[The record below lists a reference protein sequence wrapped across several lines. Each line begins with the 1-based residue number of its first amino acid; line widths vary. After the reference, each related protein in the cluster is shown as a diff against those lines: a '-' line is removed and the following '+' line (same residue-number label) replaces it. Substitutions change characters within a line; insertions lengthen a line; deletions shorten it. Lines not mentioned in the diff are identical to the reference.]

1 MAKIIPNTFGIL
13 IELACGLRNFAAV
26 IALVDFSFEFAG
38 RYLFNDSN
46 WHIKRGEKIG
56 LVGLNGTGKST
67 LLKVISGEYELREG
81 RIDFEKG
88 VSIGF
93 FNQDLL
99 SMNLQGSLLDVV
111 LQGKPILFSAEA
123 EMTEIY
129 EKLATKQTDQMI
141 NRLGELQDEFNR
153 LGGYTWRSE
162 AETILE
168 GLGFSSAD
176 MKKDFGKF
184 SGGWRMRALL
194 AKLLLSEPDLLMLDE
209 PTNHLDLPTIEW
221 LENYLISYKGT
232 FIVVSHDRHFLD
244 NIVTNIAE
252 VSFSQLNHYKGNF
265 TRYLEEK
272 EERDE
277 LMARKFQNQ
286 QTYIKQQMQFIS
298 RFRYKAS
305 KATAVQSR
313 VKQLD
318 KLDKIQMPEEERRKF
333 EIRFNIKTTPGKQ
346 VLTINNLSKS
356 YPGVELFKNA
366 SAQIYRGDKIAFIG
380 ANGKGKTTLLKLIAG
395 HEDYEGSIEP
405 GWNVE
410 TAFFAQHQMESLNL
424 KNNLLEEIAK
434 AGGQYTDAELR
445 STLGCFLFSG
455 EDVFKKIKV
464 LSGGERSRLALA
476 KTLLQQANFMLLDE
490 PTNHLDMFSAS
501 VLAMSLEE
509 YVGSFVVVS
518 HDRTF
523 LSRIAN
529 KIWWIENGKLREFIG
544 TYDEYNEYQR
554 KKLAESLTEQD
565 QMQVREPEP
574 LKVVEKPKVTNVN
587 KNAYAQIEK
596 KMAILDAELGKFMQK
611 LVELD
616 LKMARPHIAA
626 DFDKLQEVMQEKE
639 EMQAQTDKTQKEYD
653 TLFDQWMEFQ

>member
-1 MAKIIPNTFGIL
+1 M
-13 IELACGLRNFAAV
+13 

-38 RYLFNDSN
+38 RYLFKDSN

-81 RIDFEKG
+81 RIEFEKG

-99 SMNLQGSLLDVV
+99 SMDLKGDLLNVV
-111 LQGKPILFSAEA
+111 LQGKPILYNAEK
-123 EMTEIY
+123 EMGEIY
-129 EKLATKQTDQMI
+129 EKLAENSEDSSLLD
-141 NRLGELQDEFNR
+141 RLGELQDDFNR

-168 GLGFSSAD
+168 GLGFSNAD
-176 MKKDFGKF
+176 MAKPFGKF

-221 LENYLISYKGT
+221 LETYLQSYNGT

-244 NIVTNIAE
+244 NTVTRTVE
-252 VSFSQLNHYKGNF
+252 VSYSQLNHFKGNF
-265 TRYLEEK
+265 TKYLDLKAEN
-272 EERDE
+272 DA

-286 QTYIKQQMQFIS
+286 QSFINQQMQFIS

-305 KATAVQSR
+305 KAKAVQSR
-313 VKQLD
+313 VRQLD
-318 KLDKIQMPEEERRKF
+318 KMDKIEIPEEEKRKF
-333 EIRFNIKTTPGKQ
+333 EIRFNIKITPGKQ
-346 VLTINNLSKS
+346 ILKIDKISKA
-356 YPGVELFKNA
+356 YPGIALFKQA
-366 SAQIYRGDKIAFIG
+366 SAQIYRGDKIAFVG
-380 ANGKGKTTLLKLIAG
+380 ANGKGKTTLLKLIAE
-395 HEDYEGSIEP
+395 HEPYEGVIEP

-424 KNNLLEEIAK
+424 KNNLLQEIAR

-455 EDVFKKIKV
+455 EEVFKKVKV

-476 KTLLQQANFMLLDE
+476 KTLLMQANFLLLDE

-501 VLAMSLEE
+501 VLAQALED
-509 YVGSFVVVS
+509 YKGTFVVVS

-523 LSRIAN
+523 LSRVAN
-529 KIWWIENGKLREFIG
+529 KIWWIEDGQLREFIG
-544 TYDEYNEYQR
+544 SYDEYAEYLR
-554 KKLAESLTEQD
+554 KKEEQSLTEQD
-565 QMQVREPEP
+565 KMSVREPKKE
-574 LKVVEKPKVTNVN
+574 LGKSKKTEAKKPKIS
-587 KNAYAQIEK
+587 KFSYAQIEK
-596 KMAILDAELGKFMQK
+596 KMAELDAK
-611 LVELD
+611 LADFTND
-616 LKMARPHIAA
+616 LAEIDIRAAKPEVAA
-626 DFDKLQEVMQEKE
+626 DFEQLQSIIE
-639 EMQAQTDKTQKEYD
+639 ERNLILSKSEKTQKEYD
-653 TLFDQWMEFQ
+653 ALFDQWMEQQS

>member
-1 MAKIIPNTFGIL
+1 M
-13 IELACGLRNFAAV
+13 

-38 RYLFNDSN
+38 RYLFKDSN

-81 RIDFEKG
+81 RIEFEKG

-99 SMNLQGSLLDVV
+99 SMDLKGDLLNVV
-111 LQGKPILFSAEA
+111 LQGKPILYNAEK
-123 EMTEIY
+123 EMGEIY
-129 EKLATKQTDQMI
+129 EKLAENSEDSSLLD
-141 NRLGELQDEFNR
+141 RLGELQDDFNR

-168 GLGFSSAD
+168 GLGFSTAD
-176 MKKDFGKF
+176 MAKPFGKF

-221 LENYLISYKGT
+221 LETYLQSYNGT

-244 NIVTNIAE
+244 NTVTRTVE
-252 VSFSQLNHYKGNF
+252 VSYSQLNHFKGNF
-265 TRYLEEK
+265 TKYLDLKAEN
-272 EERDE
+272 DA

-286 QTYIKQQMQFIS
+286 QSFINQQMQFIS

-305 KATAVQSR
+305 KAKAVQSR
-313 VKQLD
+313 VRQLD
-318 KLDKIQMPEEERRKF
+318 KMDKIEIPEEEKRKF
-333 EIRFNIKTTPGKQ
+333 EIRFNIKITPGKQ
-346 VLTINNLSKS
+346 ILKIDKISKA
-356 YPGVELFKNA
+356 YPGIALFKQA
-366 SAQIYRGDKIAFIG
+366 SAQIYRGDKIAFVG
-380 ANGKGKTTLLKLIAG
+380 ANGKGKTTLLKLIAE
-395 HEDYEGSIEP
+395 HEPYEGVIEP

-424 KNNLLEEIAK
+424 KNNLLEEIAR

-455 EDVFKKIKV
+455 EEVFKKVKV

-476 KTLLQQANFMLLDE
+476 KTLLMQANFLLLDE

-501 VLAMSLEE
+501 VLAQALED
-509 YVGSFVVVS
+509 YKGTFVVVS

-523 LSRIAN
+523 LSRVAN
-529 KIWWIENGKLREFIG
+529 KIWWIEDGQLREFIG
-544 TYDEYNEYQR
+544 SYDEYAEYLR
-554 KKLAESLTEQD
+554 KKEEQSLTEQD
-565 QMQVREPEP
+565 KMSVREPKKE
-574 LKVVEKPKVTNVN
+574 LGKSKKTEAKKPKIS
-587 KNAYAQIEK
+587 KFSYAQIEK
-596 KMAILDAELGKFMQK
+596 KMAELDAK
-611 LVELD
+611 LADFTND
-616 LKMARPHIAA
+616 LAEIDIRAAKPEVAA
-626 DFDKLQEVMQEKE
+626 DFEQLQSIIE
-639 EMQAQTDKTQKEYD
+639 ERNLILSKSEKTQKKYD
-653 TLFDQWMEFQ
+653 ALFDQWMEQQS

>member
-1 MAKIIPNTFGIL
+1 M
-13 IELACGLRNFAAV
+13 

-38 RYLFNDSN
+38 RYLFKDSN

-81 RIDFEKG
+81 RIEFEKG

-99 SMNLQGSLLDVV
+99 SIDLKGDLLNVV
-111 LQGKPILFSAEA
+111 LQGKPILYNAEK
-123 EMTEIY
+123 EMGEIY
-129 EKLATKQTDQMI
+129 EKLAENSEDSSLLD
-141 NRLGELQDEFNR
+141 RLGELQDDFNR

-168 GLGFSSAD
+168 GLGFSTAD
-176 MKKDFGKF
+176 MAKPFGKF

-221 LENYLISYKGT
+221 LETYLQSYNGT

-244 NIVTNIAE
+244 NTVTRTVE
-252 VSFSQLNHYKGNF
+252 VSYSQLNHFKGNF
-265 TRYLEEK
+265 TKYLDLKAEN
-272 EERDE
+272 DA

-286 QTYIKQQMQFIS
+286 QSFINQQMQFIS

-305 KATAVQSR
+305 KAKAVQSR
-313 VKQLD
+313 VRQLD
-318 KLDKIQMPEEERRKF
+318 KMDKIEIPEEEKRKF
-333 EIRFNIKTTPGKQ
+333 EIRFNIKITPGKQ
-346 VLTINNLSKS
+346 ILKIDKISKA
-356 YPGVELFKNA
+356 YPGIALFKQA
-366 SAQIYRGDKIAFIG
+366 SAQIYRGDKIAFVG
-380 ANGKGKTTLLKLIAG
+380 ANGKGKTTLLKLIAE
-395 HEDYEGSIEP
+395 HEPYEGVIEP

-424 KNNLLEEIAK
+424 KNNLLEEIAR

-455 EDVFKKIKV
+455 EEVFKKVKV

-476 KTLLQQANFMLLDE
+476 KTLLMQANFLLLDE

-501 VLAMSLEE
+501 VLAQALED
-509 YVGSFVVVS
+509 YKGTFVVVS

-523 LSRIAN
+523 LSRVAN
-529 KIWWIENGKLREFIG
+529 KIWWIEDGQLREFIG
-544 TYDEYNEYQR
+544 SYDEYAEYLR
-554 KKLAESLTEQD
+554 KKEEQSLTEQD
-565 QMQVREPEP
+565 KMSVREPKKE
-574 LKVVEKPKVTNVN
+574 LGKSKKTEAKKPKIS
-587 KNAYAQIEK
+587 KFSYAQIEK
-596 KMAILDAELGKFMQK
+596 KMAELDAK
-611 LVELD
+611 LADFTND
-616 LKMARPHIAA
+616 LAEIDIRAAKPEVAA
-626 DFDKLQEVMQEKE
+626 DFEQLQSIIE
-639 EMQAQTDKTQKEYD
+639 ERNLILSKSEKTQKEYD
-653 TLFDQWMEFQ
+653 ALFDQWMEQQS

>member
-1 MAKIIPNTFGIL
+1 
-13 IELACGLRNFAAV
+13 V

-38 RYLFNDSN
+38 RYLFKDSN

-67 LLKVISGEYELREG
+67 LLKVISGEYELRKG
-81 RIDFEKG
+81 RIEFEKG

-99 SMNLQGSLLDVV
+99 SIDLKGDLLNVV
-111 LQGKPILFSAEA
+111 LQGKPILYNAEK
-123 EMTEIY
+123 EMGEIY
-129 EKLATKQTDQMI
+129 EKLAENSEDSSLLD
-141 NRLGELQDEFNR
+141 RLGELQDDFNR

-168 GLGFSSAD
+168 GLGFSTAD
-176 MKKDFGKF
+176 MAKPFGKF

-221 LENYLISYKGT
+221 LETYLQSYNGT

-244 NIVTNIAE
+244 NTVTRTVE
-252 VSFSQLNHYKGNF
+252 VSYSQLNHFKGNF
-265 TRYLEEK
+265 TKYLDLKAEN
-272 EERDE
+272 DA

-286 QTYIKQQMQFIS
+286 QSFINQQMQFIS

-305 KATAVQSR
+305 KAKAVQSR
-313 VKQLD
+313 VRQLD
-318 KLDKIQMPEEERRKF
+318 KMDKIEIPEEEKRKF
-333 EIRFNIKTTPGKQ
+333 EIRFNIKITPGKQ
-346 VLTINNLSKS
+346 ILKIDKISKA
-356 YPGVELFKNA
+356 YPGIALFKQA
-366 SAQIYRGDKIAFIG
+366 SAQIYRGDKIAFVG
-380 ANGKGKTTLLKLIAG
+380 ANGKGKTTLLKLIAE
-395 HEDYEGSIEP
+395 HEPYEGVIEP

-424 KNNLLEEIAK
+424 KNNLLEEIAR

-455 EDVFKKIKV
+455 EEVFKKVKV

-476 KTLLQQANFMLLDE
+476 KTLLMQANFLLLDE

-501 VLAMSLEE
+501 VLAQALED
-509 YVGSFVVVS
+509 YKGTFVVVS

-523 LSRIAN
+523 LSRVAN
-529 KIWWIENGKLREFIG
+529 KIWWIEDGQLREFIG
-544 TYDEYNEYQR
+544 SYDEYAEYLR
-554 KKLAESLTEQD
+554 KKEEQSLTEQD
-565 QMQVREPEP
+565 KMSVREPKKE
-574 LKVVEKPKVTNVN
+574 LGKSKKTEAKKPKIS
-587 KNAYAQIEK
+587 KFSYAQIEK
-596 KMAILDAELGKFMQK
+596 KMAELDAK
-611 LVELD
+611 LADFTND
-616 LKMARPHIAA
+616 LAEIDIRAAKPEVAA
-626 DFDKLQEVMQEKE
+626 DFEQLQSIIE
-639 EMQAQTDKTQKEYD
+639 ERNLILSKSEKTQKEYD
-653 TLFDQWMEFQ
+653 ALFDQWMEQQS

>member
-1 MAKIIPNTFGIL
+1 M
-13 IELACGLRNFAAV
+13 

-38 RYLFNDSN
+38 RYLFKDSN

-81 RIDFEKG
+81 RIEFEKG

-99 SMNLQGSLLDVV
+99 SMDLKGDLLNVV
-111 LQGKPILFSAEA
+111 LQGKPILYHAEK
-123 EMTEIY
+123 EMGEIY
-129 EKLATKQTDQMI
+129 EKLAENSEDSSLLD
-141 NRLGELQDEFNR
+141 RLGELQDDFNR

-168 GLGFSSAD
+168 GLGFSTAD
-176 MKKDFGKF
+176 MAKPFGKF

-221 LENYLISYKGT
+221 LETYLQSYNGT

-244 NIVTNIAE
+244 NTVTRTVE
-252 VSFSQLNHYKGNF
+252 VSYSQLNHFKGNF
-265 TRYLEEK
+265 TKYLDLKAEN
-272 EERDE
+272 DA

-286 QTYIKQQMQFIS
+286 QSFINQQMQFIS

-305 KATAVQSR
+305 KAKAVQSR
-313 VKQLD
+313 VRQLD
-318 KLDKIQMPEEERRKF
+318 KMDKIEIPEEEKRKF
-333 EIRFNIKTTPGKQ
+333 EIRFNIKVTPGKQ
-346 VLTINNLSKS
+346 ILKIDKISKA
-356 YPGVELFKNA
+356 YPGIELFKQA
-366 SAQIYRGDKIAFIG
+366 SAQIYRGDKIAFVG
-380 ANGKGKTTLLKLIAG
+380 ANGKGKTTLLKLIAE
-395 HEDYEGSIEP
+395 HEPYEGTIEP

-424 KNNLLEEIAK
+424 KNNLLEEIAR

-455 EDVFKKIKV
+455 EDVFKKVKV

-476 KTLLQQANFMLLDE
+476 KTLLMQANFLLLDE

-501 VLAMSLEE
+501 VLAQALED
-509 YVGSFVVVS
+509 YKGTFVVVS

-523 LSRIAN
+523 LSRVAN
-529 KIWWIENGKLREFIG
+529 KIWWIEDGQLREFIG
-544 TYDEYNEYQR
+544 TYDEYAEYLR
-554 KKLAESLTEQD
+554 KKEEQSLTERD
-565 QMQVREPEP
+565 KMSVREPKKGLEKSKKAEP
-574 LKVVEKPKVTNVN
+574 KKPKIS
-587 KNAYAQIEK
+587 KFSYAQIEK
-596 KMAILDAELGKFMQK
+596 KMAELDAK
-611 LVELD
+611 LADFTND
-616 LKMARPHIAA
+616 LAEIDIRAAKPEVAA
-626 DFDKLQEVMQEKE
+626 DFEQLQSIIE
-639 EMQAQTDKTQKEYD
+639 ERNLILSKSEKTQKEYD
-653 TLFDQWMEFQ
+653 VLFDQWMEQQS

>member
-1 MAKIIPNTFGIL
+1 M
-13 IELACGLRNFAAV
+13 

-38 RYLFNDSN
+38 RYLFKDSN

-81 RIDFEKG
+81 RIEFEKG

-99 SMNLQGSLLDVV
+99 SMDLKGDLLNVV
-111 LQGKPILFSAEA
+111 LQGKPILYHAEK
-123 EMTEIY
+123 EMGEIY
-129 EKLATKQTDQMI
+129 EKLAENSEDSSLLD
-141 NRLGELQDEFNR
+141 RLGELQDDFNR

-168 GLGFSSAD
+168 GLGFSTAD
-176 MKKDFGKF
+176 MAKPFGKF

-221 LENYLISYKGT
+221 LETYLQSYNGT

-244 NIVTNIAE
+244 NTVTRTVE
-252 VSFSQLNHYKGNF
+252 VSYSQLNHFKGNF
-265 TRYLEEK
+265 TKYLDLKAEN
-272 EERDE
+272 DA

-286 QTYIKQQMQFIS
+286 QSFINQQMQFIS

-305 KATAVQSR
+305 KAKAVQSR
-313 VKQLD
+313 VRQLD
-318 KLDKIQMPEEERRKF
+318 KMDKIEIPEEEKRKF
-333 EIRFNIKTTPGKQ
+333 EIRFNIKVTPGKQ
-346 VLTINNLSKS
+346 ILKIDKISKA
-356 YPGVELFKNA
+356 YPGIELFKQA
-366 SAQIYRGDKIAFIG
+366 SAQIYRGDKIAFVG
-380 ANGKGKTTLLKLIAG
+380 ANGKGKTTLLKLIAE
-395 HEDYEGSIEP
+395 HEPYEGTIEP

-424 KNNLLEEIAK
+424 KNNLLEEIAR

-455 EDVFKKIKV
+455 EDVFKKVKV

-476 KTLLQQANFMLLDE
+476 KTLLMQANFLLLDE

-501 VLAMSLEE
+501 VLAQALED
-509 YVGSFVVVS
+509 YKGTFVVVS

-523 LSRIAN
+523 LSRVAN
-529 KIWWIENGKLREFIG
+529 KIWWIEDGQLREFIG
-544 TYDEYNEYQR
+544 TYDEYAEYLR
-554 KKLAESLTEQD
+554 KKEEQSLTEQD
-565 QMQVREPEP
+565 KMSVREPKKGLEKSKKAEP
-574 LKVVEKPKVTNVN
+574 KKPKIS
-587 KNAYAQIEK
+587 KFSYAQIEK
-596 KMAILDAELGKFMQK
+596 KMAELDAELAAFTN
-611 LVELD
+611 D
-616 LKMARPHIAA
+616 LAEIDIRAAKPEVAA
-626 DFDKLQEVMQEKE
+626 DFEQLQSIIE
-639 EMQAQTDKTQKEYD
+639 ERDLLLSKSEKTQKEYD
-653 TLFDQWMEFQ
+653 VLFDQWMEQQS

>member
-1 MAKIIPNTFGIL
+1 M
-13 IELACGLRNFAAV
+13 

-38 RYLFNDSN
+38 RYLFKDSN

-81 RIDFEKG
+81 RIEFEKG

-99 SMNLQGSLLDVV
+99 SMDLKGDLLNVV
-111 LQGKPILFSAEA
+111 LQGKPILYNAEK
-123 EMTEIY
+123 EMGEIY
-129 EKLATKQTDQMI
+129 EKLAENSEDSSLLD
-141 NRLGELQDEFNR
+141 RLGELQDDFNR

-168 GLGFSSAD
+168 GLGFSTAD
-176 MKKDFGKF
+176 MAKPFGKF

-221 LENYLISYKGT
+221 LETYLQSYNGT

-244 NIVTNIAE
+244 NTVTRTVE
-252 VSFSQLNHYKGNF
+252 VSYSQLNHFKGNF
-265 TRYLEEK
+265 TKYLDLKAEN
-272 EERDE
+272 DA

-286 QTYIKQQMQFIS
+286 QSFINQQMQFIS

-305 KATAVQSR
+305 KAKAVQSR
-313 VKQLD
+313 VRQLD
-318 KLDKIQMPEEERRKF
+318 KMDKIEIPEEEKRKF
-333 EIRFNIKTTPGKQ
+333 EIRFNIKITPGKQ
-346 VLTINNLSKS
+346 ILKIDKISKA
-356 YPGVELFKNA
+356 YPGIALFKQA
-366 SAQIYRGDKIAFIG
+366 SAQIYRGDKIAFVG
-380 ANGKGKTTLLKLIAG
+380 ANGKGKTTLLKLIAE
-395 HEDYEGSIEP
+395 HEPYEGVIEP

-424 KNNLLEEIAK
+424 KNNLLEEIAR

-455 EDVFKKIKV
+455 EEVFKKVKV

-476 KTLLQQANFMLLDE
+476 KTLLMQANFLLLDE

-501 VLAMSLEE
+501 VLAQALED
-509 YVGSFVVVS
+509 YKGTFVVVS

-523 LSRIAN
+523 LSRVAN
-529 KIWWIENGKLREFIG
+529 KIWWIEDGQLREFIG
-544 TYDEYNEYQR
+544 SYDEYAEYLR
-554 KKLAESLTEQD
+554 KKEEQSLTEQD
-565 QMQVREPEP
+565 KMSVREPKKE
-574 LKVVEKPKVTNVN
+574 LGKSKKTEAKKPKIS
-587 KNAYAQIEK
+587 KFSYAQIEK
-596 KMAILDAELGKFMQK
+596 KMAELDAK
-611 LVELD
+611 LADFTND
-616 LKMARPHIAA
+616 LAEIDIRAAKPEVAA
-626 DFDKLQEVMQEKE
+626 DFEQLQSIIE
-639 EMQAQTDKTQKEYD
+639 ERNLILSKSEKTQKEYD
-653 TLFDQWMEFQ
+653 ALFDQWMEQQS

>member
-1 MAKIIPNTFGIL
+1 M
-13 IELACGLRNFAAV
+13 

-38 RYLFNDSN
+38 RYLFKDSN

-81 RIDFEKG
+81 RIEFEKG

-99 SMNLQGSLLDVV
+99 SMDLKGDLLNVV
-111 LQGKPILFSAEA
+111 LQGKPILYHAEK
-123 EMTEIY
+123 EMGEIY
-129 EKLATKQTDQMI
+129 EKLAENSEDSSLLD
-141 NRLGELQDEFNR
+141 RLGELQDDFNR

-168 GLGFSSAD
+168 GLGFSTAD
-176 MKKDFGKF
+176 MAKPFGKF

-221 LENYLISYKGT
+221 LETYLQSYNGT

-244 NIVTNIAE
+244 NTVTRTVE
-252 VSFSQLNHYKGNF
+252 VSYSQLNHFKGNF
-265 TRYLEEK
+265 TKYLDLKAEN
-272 EERDE
+272 DA

-286 QTYIKQQMQFIS
+286 QSFINQQMQFIS

-305 KATAVQSR
+305 KAKAVQSR
-313 VKQLD
+313 VRQLD
-318 KLDKIQMPEEERRKF
+318 KMDKIEIPEEEKRKF
-333 EIRFNIKTTPGKQ
+333 EIRFNIKVTPGKQ
-346 VLTINNLSKS
+346 ILKIDKISKA
-356 YPGVELFKNA
+356 YPGIELFKQA
-366 SAQIYRGDKIAFIG
+366 SAQIYRGDKIAFVG
-380 ANGKGKTTLLKLIAG
+380 ANGKGKTTLLKLIAE
-395 HEDYEGSIEP
+395 HEPYEGTIEP

-424 KNNLLEEIAK
+424 KNNLLEEIAR

-455 EDVFKKIKV
+455 EDVFKKVKV

-476 KTLLQQANFMLLDE
+476 KTLLMQANFLLLDE

-501 VLAMSLEE
+501 VLAQALED
-509 YVGSFVVVS
+509 YKGTFVVVS

-523 LSRIAN
+523 LSRVAN
-529 KIWWIENGKLREFIG
+529 KIWWIEDGQLREFIG
-544 TYDEYNEYQR
+544 TYDEYAEYLR
-554 KKLAESLTEQD
+554 KKEEQSLTERD
-565 QMQVREPEP
+565 KMSVREPKKGLEKSKKAEP
-574 LKVVEKPKVTNVN
+574 KKPKIS
-587 KNAYAQIEK
+587 KFSYAQIEK
-596 KMAILDAELGKFMQK
+596 KMAELDAELAAFTN
-611 LVELD
+611 D
-616 LKMARPHIAA
+616 LAEIDIRAAKPEVAA
-626 DFDKLQEVMQEKE
+626 DFEQLQSIIE
-639 EMQAQTDKTQKEYD
+639 ERDLLLSKSEKTQKEYD
-653 TLFDQWMEFQ
+653 VLFDQWMEQQS

>member
-1 MAKIIPNTFGIL
+1 M
-13 IELACGLRNFAAV
+13 

-38 RYLFNDSN
+38 RYLFKDSN

-67 LLKVISGEYELREG
+67 LLKVISGEYELRKG
-81 RIDFEKG
+81 RIEFEKG

-99 SMNLQGSLLDVV
+99 SIDLKGDLLNVV
-111 LQGKPILFSAEA
+111 LQGKPILYNAEK
-123 EMTEIY
+123 EMGEIY
-129 EKLATKQTDQMI
+129 EKLAENSEDSSLLD
-141 NRLGELQDEFNR
+141 RLGELQDDFNR

-168 GLGFSSAD
+168 GLGFSTAD
-176 MKKDFGKF
+176 MAKPFGKF

-221 LENYLISYKGT
+221 LETYLQSYNGT

-244 NIVTNIAE
+244 NTVTRTVE
-252 VSFSQLNHYKGNF
+252 VSYSQLNHFKGNF
-265 TRYLEEK
+265 TKYLDLKAEN
-272 EERDE
+272 DA

-286 QTYIKQQMQFIS
+286 QSFINQQMQFIS

-305 KATAVQSR
+305 KAKAVQSR
-313 VKQLD
+313 VRQLD
-318 KLDKIQMPEEERRKF
+318 KMDKIEIPEEEKRKF
-333 EIRFNIKTTPGKQ
+333 EIRFNIKITPGKQ
-346 VLTINNLSKS
+346 ILKIDKISKA
-356 YPGVELFKNA
+356 YPGIALFKQA
-366 SAQIYRGDKIAFIG
+366 SAQIYRGDKIAFVG
-380 ANGKGKTTLLKLIAG
+380 ANGKGKTTLLKLIAE
-395 HEDYEGSIEP
+395 HEPYEGVIEP

-424 KNNLLEEIAK
+424 KNNLLEEIAR

-455 EDVFKKIKV
+455 EEVFKKVKV

-476 KTLLQQANFMLLDE
+476 KTLLMQANFLLLDE

-501 VLAMSLEE
+501 VLAQALED
-509 YVGSFVVVS
+509 YKGTFVVVS

-523 LSRIAN
+523 LSRVAN
-529 KIWWIENGKLREFIG
+529 KIWWIEDGQLREFIG
-544 TYDEYNEYQR
+544 SYDEYAEYLR
-554 KKLAESLTEQD
+554 KKEEQSLTEQD
-565 QMQVREPEP
+565 KMSVREPKKE
-574 LKVVEKPKVTNVN
+574 LGKSKKTEAKKPKIS
-587 KNAYAQIEK
+587 KFSYAQIEK
-596 KMAILDAELGKFMQK
+596 KMAELDAK
-611 LVELD
+611 LADFTND
-616 LKMARPHIAA
+616 LAEIDIRAAKPEVAA
-626 DFDKLQEVMQEKE
+626 DFEQLQSIIE
-639 EMQAQTDKTQKEYD
+639 ERNLILSKSEKTQKEYD
-653 TLFDQWMEFQ
+653 ALFDQWMEQQS

>member
-1 MAKIIPNTFGIL
+1 M
-13 IELACGLRNFAAV
+13 

-38 RYLFNDSN
+38 RYLFKDSN

-81 RIDFEKG
+81 RIEFEKG

-99 SMNLQGSLLDVV
+99 SMDLKGDLLNVV
-111 LQGKPILFSAEA
+111 LQGKPVLYHAEK
-123 EMTEIY
+123 EMGEIY
-129 EKLATKQTDQMI
+129 EKLAENSEDSSLLD
-141 NRLGELQDEFNR
+141 RLGELQDDFNR

-168 GLGFSSAD
+168 GLGFSTAD
-176 MKKDFGKF
+176 MAKPFGKF

-221 LENYLISYKGT
+221 LETYLQSYNGT

-244 NIVTNIAE
+244 NTVTRTVE
-252 VSFSQLNHYKGNF
+252 VSYSQLNHFKGNF
-265 TRYLEEK
+265 TKYLDLKAEN
-272 EERDE
+272 DA

-286 QTYIKQQMQFIS
+286 QSFINQQMQFIS

-305 KATAVQSR
+305 KAKAVQSR
-313 VKQLD
+313 VRQLD
-318 KLDKIQMPEEERRKF
+318 KMDKIEIPEEEKRKF
-333 EIRFNIKTTPGKQ
+333 EIRFNIKVTPGKQ
-346 VLTINNLSKS
+346 ILKIDKISKA
-356 YPGVELFKNA
+356 YPGIALFKQA
-366 SAQIYRGDKIAFIG
+366 SAQIYRGDKIAFVG
-380 ANGKGKTTLLKLIAG
+380 ANGKGKTTLLKLIAE
-395 HEDYEGSIEP
+395 HEPYEGTIEP

-424 KNNLLEEIAK
+424 KNNLLEEIAR

-455 EDVFKKIKV
+455 EDVFKKVKV

-476 KTLLQQANFMLLDE
+476 KTLLMQANFLLLDE

-501 VLAMSLEE
+501 VLAQALED
-509 YVGSFVVVS
+509 YKGTFVVVS

-523 LSRIAN
+523 LSRVAN
-529 KIWWIENGKLREFIG
+529 KIWWIEDGQLREFIG
-544 TYDEYNEYQR
+544 SYDEYAEYLR
-554 KKLAESLTEQD
+554 KKEEQSLTEQD
-565 QMQVREPEP
+565 KMSVREPKKGLEKSKKAEP
-574 LKVVEKPKVTNVN
+574 KKPKIS
-587 KNAYAQIEK
+587 KFSYAQIEK
-596 KMAILDAELGKFMQK
+596 KMAELDAELAAFTN
-611 LVELD
+611 D
-616 LKMARPHIAA
+616 LAEIDIRAAKPEVAA
-626 DFDKLQEVMQEKE
+626 DFEQLQSIIE
-639 EMQAQTDKTQKEYD
+639 ERNLLLSKSEKTQKEYD
-653 TLFDQWMEFQ
+653 VLFDQWMEQQS

>member
-1 MAKIIPNTFGIL
+1 
-13 IELACGLRNFAAV
+13 V

-38 RYLFNDSN
+38 RYLFKDSN

-81 RIDFEKG
+81 RIEFEKG

-99 SMNLQGSLLDVV
+99 SMDLKGDLLNVV
-111 LQGKPILFSAEA
+111 LQGKPILYNAEK
-123 EMTEIY
+123 EMGEIY
-129 EKLATKQTDQMI
+129 EKLAENSEDSSLLD
-141 NRLGELQDEFNR
+141 RLGELQDDFNR

-168 GLGFSSAD
+168 GLGFSTAD
-176 MKKDFGKF
+176 MAKPFGKF

-221 LENYLISYKGT
+221 LETYLQSYNGT

-244 NIVTNIAE
+244 NTVTRTVE
-252 VSFSQLNHYKGNF
+252 VSYSQLNHFKGNF
-265 TRYLEEK
+265 TKYLDLKAEN
-272 EERDE
+272 DA

-286 QTYIKQQMQFIS
+286 QSFINQQMQFIS

-305 KATAVQSR
+305 KAKAVQSR
-313 VKQLD
+313 VRQLD
-318 KLDKIQMPEEERRKF
+318 KMDKIEIPEEEKRKF
-333 EIRFNIKTTPGKQ
+333 EIRFNIKITPGKQ
-346 VLTINNLSKS
+346 ILKIDKISKA
-356 YPGVELFKNA
+356 YPGIALFKQA
-366 SAQIYRGDKIAFIG
+366 SAQIYRGDKIAFVG
-380 ANGKGKTTLLKLIAG
+380 ANGKGKTTLLKLIAE
-395 HEDYEGSIEP
+395 HEPYEGVIEP

-424 KNNLLEEIAK
+424 KNNLLEEIAR

-455 EDVFKKIKV
+455 EEVFKKVKV

-476 KTLLQQANFMLLDE
+476 KTLLMQANFLLLDE

-501 VLAMSLEE
+501 VLAQALED
-509 YVGSFVVVS
+509 YKGTFVVVS

-523 LSRIAN
+523 LSRVAN
-529 KIWWIENGKLREFIG
+529 KIWWIEDGQLREFIG
-544 TYDEYNEYQR
+544 SYDEYAEYLR
-554 KKLAESLTEQD
+554 KKEEQSLTEQD
-565 QMQVREPEP
+565 KMSVREPKKE
-574 LKVVEKPKVTNVN
+574 LGKSKKTEAKKPKIS
-587 KNAYAQIEK
+587 KFSYAQIEK
-596 KMAILDAELGKFMQK
+596 KMAELDAK
-611 LVELD
+611 LADFTND
-616 LKMARPHIAA
+616 LAEIDIRAAKPEVAA
-626 DFDKLQEVMQEKE
+626 DFEQLQSIIE
-639 EMQAQTDKTQKEYD
+639 ERNLILSKSEKTQKEYD
-653 TLFDQWMEFQ
+653 ALFDQWMEQQS

>member
-1 MAKIIPNTFGIL
+1 
-13 IELACGLRNFAAV
+13 V

-38 RYLFNDSN
+38 RYLFKDSN

-81 RIDFEKG
+81 RIEFEKG

-99 SMNLQGSLLDVV
+99 SIDLKGDLLNVV
-111 LQGKPILFSAEA
+111 LQGKPILYNAEK
-123 EMTEIY
+123 EMGEIY
-129 EKLATKQTDQMI
+129 EKLAENSEDSSLLD
-141 NRLGELQDEFNR
+141 RLGELQDDFNR

-168 GLGFSSAD
+168 GLGFSTAD
-176 MKKDFGKF
+176 MAKPFGKF

-221 LENYLISYKGT
+221 LETYLQSYNGT

-244 NIVTNIAE
+244 NTVTRTVE
-252 VSFSQLNHYKGNF
+252 VSYSQLNHFKGNF
-265 TRYLEEK
+265 TKYLDLKAEN
-272 EERDE
+272 DA

-286 QTYIKQQMQFIS
+286 QSFINQQMQFIS

-305 KATAVQSR
+305 KAKAVQSR
-313 VKQLD
+313 VRQLD
-318 KLDKIQMPEEERRKF
+318 KMDKIEIPEEEKRKF
-333 EIRFNIKTTPGKQ
+333 EIRFNIKITPGKQ
-346 VLTINNLSKS
+346 ILKIDKISKA
-356 YPGVELFKNA
+356 YPGIALFKQA
-366 SAQIYRGDKIAFIG
+366 SAQIYRGDKIAFVG
-380 ANGKGKTTLLKLIAG
+380 ANGKGKTTLLKLIAE
-395 HEDYEGSIEP
+395 HEPYEGVIEP

-424 KNNLLEEIAK
+424 KNNLLEEIAR

-455 EDVFKKIKV
+455 EEVFKKVKV

-476 KTLLQQANFMLLDE
+476 KTLLMQANFLLLDE

-501 VLAMSLEE
+501 VLAQALED
-509 YVGSFVVVS
+509 YKGTFVVVS

-523 LSRIAN
+523 LSRVAN
-529 KIWWIENGKLREFIG
+529 KIWWIEDGQLREFIG
-544 TYDEYNEYQR
+544 SYDEYAEYLR
-554 KKLAESLTEQD
+554 KKEEQSLTEQD
-565 QMQVREPEP
+565 KMSVREPKKE
-574 LKVVEKPKVTNVN
+574 LGKSKKTEAKKPKIS
-587 KNAYAQIEK
+587 KFSYAQIEK
-596 KMAILDAELGKFMQK
+596 KMAELDAK
-611 LVELD
+611 LADFTND
-616 LKMARPHIAA
+616 LAEIDIRAAKPEVAA
-626 DFDKLQEVMQEKE
+626 DFEQLQSIIE
-639 EMQAQTDKTQKEYD
+639 ERNLILSKSEKTQKEYD
-653 TLFDQWMEFQ
+653 ALFDQWMEQQS